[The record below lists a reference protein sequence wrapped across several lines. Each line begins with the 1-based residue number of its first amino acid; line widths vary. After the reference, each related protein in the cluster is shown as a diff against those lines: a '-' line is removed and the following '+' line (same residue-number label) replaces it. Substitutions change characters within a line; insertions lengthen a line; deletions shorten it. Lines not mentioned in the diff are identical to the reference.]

1 MDHGEYDKPV
11 AEGTARGHIPGRR
24 ARRRRLKLA
33 GPDEFAEKSRVF
45 MYQMAEMLCRILP
58 AYNDYFQGDMA
69 KFLLVN
75 ALAAANV
82 QRLMTS
88 PLSGD
93 YEDIETRIPAELQ
106 VPANALSLAEATGM
120 PRETVRRKLKEL
132 LAGGM
137 LVEDERGGYR
147 LRPGAL
153 QAQELLGIYFANFK
167 AMGEVMEACVE
178 AGLIEGELSGHAQNG

>member
-11 AEGTARGHIPGRR
+11 VEGTAHGKISGRR
-24 ARRRRLKLA
+24 VRRRRLKLA
-33 GPDEFAEKSRVF
+33 GPEEFSDKSRVF
-45 MYQMAEMLCRILP
+45 MYQMSEMLCRILP
-58 AYNDYFQGDMA
+58 AYNNYFQGDMA

-82 QRLMTS
+82 QRLMGS
-88 PLSGD
+88 PLSQD
-93 YEDIETRIPAELQ
+93 YESIGTRVPADLQ
-106 VPANALSLAEATGM
+106 VPANALSLAESTGM

-132 LAGGM
+132 LASGM

-153 QAQELLGIYFANFK
+153 QAEALLGIYFANFK
-167 AMGEVMEACVE
+167 AMADVMEACLE
-178 AGLIEGELSGHAQNG
+178 AGLIDGDL

>member
-1 MDHGEYDKPV
+1 MDHGEYDKPIV
-11 AEGTARGHIPGRR
+11 AGTANGTISGRR
-24 ARRRRLKLA
+24 VRRRRLKLA
-33 GPDEFAEKSRVF
+33 GAEEFSDKSRVF
-45 MYQMAEMLCRILP
+45 MYQMSEMLCRILP
-58 AYNDYFQGDMA
+58 VYNDFFNGDMA

-82 QRLMTS
+82 QRLMSS
-88 PLSGD
+88 PLRQD
-93 YEDIETRIPAELQ
+93 YEDIETRVPAELQ

-132 LAGGM
+132 LASGM

-153 QAQELLGIYFANFK
+153 QTQELLGIYFANFK
-167 AMGEVMEACVE
+167 AMAEVMEACLE
-178 AGLIEGELSGHAQNG
+178 AGLVESDL